1 MATTIF
7 GILITI
13 VVMLFL
19 IQSIGVMVYHQSIK
33 HSPTLPVACAGSE
46 KPGTPK
52 EYKITNLQWNRFKKT
67 DGSVLNTDDYH
78 TFITMGE
85 SMLLGGI
92 RSQDILFVKEY
103 DPQEMPELPAILV
116 LQREQAALERA
127 AQFND
132 KAEKK
137 IRRSWRVCSLNHSND
152 EILGMVQE
160 IIDSQQFQDIRNLD
174 ETKFPSTN
182 WLLSDFSNRLER
194 YRQEHQDCE
203 LRDNDNHNALISTT
217 FDTMQRRVH
226 FSMHSC
232 RTIVGEVKYAF
243 GINHEL
249 KTA

>member
-1 MATTIF
+1 MATIIL

-13 VVMLFL
+13 VTILFL
-19 IQSIGVMVYHQSIK
+19 IQLIGVIVYNQSIK

-46 KPGTPK
+46 KPDTPK
-52 EYKITNLQWNRFKKT
+52 EYKITNLQRNRFKKT
-67 DGSVLNTDDYH
+67 DGSVLNMDDYRI
-78 TFITMGE
+78 FITIGE

-92 RSQDILFVKEY
+92 RNQDILFVKEY
-103 DPQEMPELPAILV
+103 NPQERLEFPTILV

-137 IRRSWRVCSLNHSND
+137 IRRSWRVCSLDYSNE
-152 EILGMVQE
+152 EIQGMVQE
-160 IIDSQQFQDIRNLD
+160 IIDSQQFQNIRSLD
-174 ETKFPSTN
+174 ETKFPSNN

-194 YRQEHQDCE
+194 YRREHQDCE
-203 LRDNDNHNALISTT
+203 LRDNENHKALISTT